1 MNKRLRN
8 ILLGMVVLLWAGCI
22 VVVITSFLKTPEK
35 YKDYPYA
42 PTDIYSE
49 GTVEEYRGMPMYT
62 LAEIESIDTSDNL
75 IVARSEFGLIY
86 LSEDESWNYSQEVPS
101 VTVENVKVFF
111 VYLGWDEHCQG
122 PYGYY
127 LATISTEGTS
137 TDLAAYSEVKGYYES
152 RMYYENTA
160 AVPEIVTLHSEFIYD
175 TGNIYEAVGA
185 HDHVFAGTVT
195 AINGVAYP
203 MSQSYTGNTGEE
215 VAVSGPMFTSISV
228 SVTEVIKGNL
238 TAGEQIEAYKM
249 GGYDGTEGVYYLL
262 DSDVYPEVGQEYL
275 FLANSDADG
284 MFWLSAPKT
293 VIPFASSDTMI
304 STYSASEQS
313 LGRQSII
320 DTYVDAYENEIPFS
334 GEIYED
340 SVFPE
345 AAVIED

>member
-22 VVVITSFLKTPEK
+22 VVVITSFLKTPET

-49 GTVEEYRGMPMYT
+49 GTV
-62 LAEIESIDTSDNL
+62 
-75 IVARSEFGLIY
+75 
-86 LSEDESWNYSQEVPS
+86 
-101 VTVENVKVFF
+101 
-111 VYLGWDEHCQG
+111 
-122 PYGYY
+122 
-127 LATISTEGTS
+127 
-137 TDLAAYSEVKGYYES
+137 
-152 RMYYENTA
+152 
-160 AVPEIVTLHSEFIYD
+160 
-175 TGNIYEAVGA
+175 
-185 HDHVFAGTVT
+185 
-195 AINGVAYP
+195 
-203 MSQSYTGNTGEE
+203 
-215 VAVSGPMFTSISV
+215 

-238 TAGEQIEAYKM
+238 TAGQQIEAYKM

-313 LGRQSII
+313 LGRQSVM

-334 GEIYED
+334 GKIYED